1 VVRSF
6 SSPPRLGICWKTWRL
21 CAVCYD
27 SVRAAVSTMGWGC
40 KLVLARGTIGGVVV
54 SANTERGRWV
64 EGEEA
69 NIGRRCDVMCFMG
82 RFLSC

>member
-1 VVRSF
+1 
-6 SSPPRLGICWKTWRL
+6 
-21 CAVCYD
+21 
-27 SVRAAVSTMGWGC
+27 VSTMGWGC